1 MQLQHVQLP
10 RWALATLRC
19 TPHVLPGEGGAEGT
33 ERIGSLGGLLSLCSC
48 SNNILQ
54 LVGPP
59 LLCAQG
65 RGLAQ
70 LAVHLPRQALQSE
83 FDIWCCLPLCQRQA
97 AALLCWNSRLATV
110 GALSERLVMTLL
122 RVDT

>member
-59 LLCAQG
+59 CYVPRGEAWHSLRSICPG
-65 RGLAQ
+65 RLFSLNLTSGAACHSASARLQPCSAGT
-70 LAVHLPRQALQSE
+70 HALQR
-83 FDIWCCLPLCQRQA
+83 WAPCLKG
-97 AALLCWNSRLATV
+97 W
-110 GALSERLVMTLL
+110 
-122 RVDT
+122 